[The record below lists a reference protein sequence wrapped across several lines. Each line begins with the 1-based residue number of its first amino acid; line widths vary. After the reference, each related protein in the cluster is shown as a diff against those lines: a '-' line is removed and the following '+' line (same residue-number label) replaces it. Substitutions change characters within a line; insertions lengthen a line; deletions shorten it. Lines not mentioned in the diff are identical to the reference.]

1 MKVEHSV
8 DTEIGPGSILER
20 ELTEKIAEDQ
30 HKLGVSIKKDPS
42 SMLDLLKF
50 DIFNTAE
57 HLLILTDMSI

>member
-1 MKVEHSV
+1 MQVEHSV

-20 ELTEKIAEDQ
+20 ELPEKIAEDQ

-50 DIFNTAE
+50 NIR
-57 HLLILTDMSI
+57 